1 MTPTDCF
8 GPQLARIL
16 QEQRRSGLM
25 AMLRERQALET
36 TRGGALWTG
45 SRAARRRAA
54 AAFVGEGVE
63 LCGCSE
69 RGCEACSTSER
80 CACGKVSCAFS
91 SVATT
96 PVVARSAS
104 GAPKA
109 CLGPPPAVAGV
120 AAPAVFW
127 APLVG
132 ANPPGAM
139 EPHAVA
145 QLSFEPNLLN
155 DALEE
160 LTRTFAGTYFDTHSH
175 NFMSTYQDWGNV
187 MAGAALGTATYERI
201 GWLASFASHD
211 VGKMVISGMS
221 DETSGA
227 DPVSDSVTA
236 NLITSYAA
244 GLYPDFFV
252 PFVQVLPE
260 EIDASA
266 ASLVGAMLAAGFEGV
281 GELIIHGHN
290 TDINDNTNLFEIG
303 RVAAAYGVPMQMH
316 WEFGNVNNW
325 ADRTPEQNFDQLLA
339 FLNSFP
345 NVSVRGYTYSD
356 PSGPIPLKVILCH
369 CGAGPSWPQPPE
381 VETPWKERMLYLLKT
396 YENVYFDLAG
406 MQVTT
411 FGELYHGTDI
421 YPIGAFLLDCIAT
434 YPTRFLLGYDTETR
448 FYNDT
453 GGRWGVSSYIKS
465 IPHYE
470 DFLGM
475 ESFNKV
481 VLTEAQKLR
490 VRSAN
495 AFEVLYTKPTPLA
508 ASVAATVRIGP

>member
-1 MTPTDCF
+1 
-8 GPQLARIL
+8 
-16 QEQRRSGLM
+16 M
-25 AMLRERQALET
+25 AVLRERQALEA

-45 SRAARRRAA
+45 SRAARRRTA

-69 RGCEACSTSER
+69 RDCEACSTSER

-91 SVATT
+91 CVATT
-96 PVVARSAS
+96 PVVGRAVS
-104 GAPKA
+104 GARTA
-109 CLGPPPAVAGV
+109 CLGPPPPAAGIP
-120 AAPAVFW
+120 APAVFW

-160 LTRTFAGTYFDTHSH
+160 LTSTFGGTYFDTHSH

-211 VGKMVISGMS
+211 VGKMVISGMVDS
-221 DETSGA
+221 TSGT
-227 DPVSDSVTA
+227 DPVADSFTA

-252 PFVQVLPE
+252 PFVQVLPG

-290 TDINDNTNLFEIG
+290 TDINDNTNLFAIG

-316 WEFGNVNNW
+316 WEFGSVNDPEN
-325 ADRTPEQNFDQLLA
+325 RTPAQNFDQLLG
-339 FLNSFP
+339 FLNAFP
-345 NVSVRGYTYSD
+345 NVPVRGYAYSD

-381 VETPWKERMLYLLKT
+381 VQAAWEERMLYLLTT

-406 MQVTT
+406 MQVTAG
-411 FGELYHGTDI
+411 GELYAAGA
-421 YPIGAFLLDCIAT
+421 PQPLGAFLLDCIAT

-448 FYNDT
+448 FYNDAD
-453 GGRWGVSSYIKS
+453 GRWGVSSYIKS

-475 ESFNKV
+475 ESFNRV
-481 VLTEAQKLR
+481 YLTETQKSL
-490 VRSAN
+490 VRSGN
-495 AFEVLYTKPTPLA
+495 AFNVLYTKPTSLA
-508 ASVAATVRIGP
+508 GVAAATVHIGP